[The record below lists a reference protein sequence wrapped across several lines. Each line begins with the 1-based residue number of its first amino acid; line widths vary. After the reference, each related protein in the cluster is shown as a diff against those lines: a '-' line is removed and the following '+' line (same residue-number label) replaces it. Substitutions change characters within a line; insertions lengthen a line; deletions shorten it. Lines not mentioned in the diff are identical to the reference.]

1 VGTAF
6 GLKVGERSGVVA
18 GESAY
23 FILESLSR
31 KFADSTA
38 WVAQKEMQ
46 RTQLRQ
52 ALQQARIQQYLEGV
66 RAKAKIVDR
75 RKELFRSQAAAGAS
89 AGLQ

>member
-1 VGTAF
+1 
-6 GLKVGERSGVVA
+6 
-18 GESAY
+18 
-23 FILESLSR
+23 
-31 KFADSTA
+31 
-38 WVAQKEMQ
+38 MQ